1 MLSRLA
7 ITSAILATLVQ
18 AGPVIQV
25 SPQTKYQQ
33 YDGTGISEAFQ
44 RSLVIHELNLASE
57 KIVLDYLF
65 SNTTGAGFTILR
77 NGLGSSPTEGYDLM
91 KSIAPV
97 APASNSSKVH
107 IFTANIRNKLTAVTR
122 SISSHFPERISIKFG
137 CHRRPFPVECIPFM
151 PMLGVLMVI

>member
-7 ITSAILATLVQ
+7 ITSTILASLVQ
-18 AGPVIQV
+18 ASPVIQI

-44 RSLVIHELNLASE
+44 RSVVIHELNLASE

-97 APASNSSKVH
+97 APASNSSQVP
-107 IFTANIRNKLTAVTR
+107 ISLLANMRER
-122 SISSHFPERISIKFG
+122 S
-137 CHRRPFPVECIPFM
+137 
-151 PMLGVLMVI
+151 

>member
-7 ITSAILATLVQ
+7 ITSTILATLVQ

-44 RSLVIHELNLASE
+44 RSVVIHELNLASE

-77 NGLGSSPTEGYDLM
+77 R
-91 KSIAPV
+91 
-97 APASNSSKVH
+97 
-107 IFTANIRNKLTAVTR
+107 IRSYEIHCSRGTCFEQQQGTCPHSVRQK
-122 SISSHFPERISIKFG
+122 
-137 CHRRPFPVECIPFM
+137 
-151 PMLGVLMVI
+151 

>member
-1 MLSRLA
+1 MSSTYPAVSSHIVKMLSRLA
-7 ITSAILATLVQ
+7 ITSTILATLVQ

-44 RSLVIHELNLASE
+44 RSVVIHELNLASE

-107 IFTANIRNKLTAVTR
+107 VLTAYVRNKLTAV
-122 SISSHFPERISIKFG
+122 ISSTSSHSPERISIKFG
-137 CHRRPFPVECIPFM
+137 
-151 PMLGVLMVI
+151 

>member
-1 MLSRLA
+1 MSSTYPAVSSHIVKMLSRLA
-7 ITSAILATLVQ
+7 ITSTILATLVQ

-44 RSLVIHELNLASE
+44 RSVVIHELNLASE
-57 KIVLDYLF
+57 KI
-65 SNTTGAGFTILR
+65 AGFTILR

-107 IFTANIRNKLTAVTR
+107 VLTAYVRNKLTAV
-122 SISSHFPERISIKFG
+122 ISSTSSHSPERISIKFG
-137 CHRRPFPVECIPFM
+137 
-151 PMLGVLMVI
+151 